1 MRYSIYNLNEKL
13 VYIDTNVQSA
23 IDMFKNLCKRT
34 NEFESYVLFKED
46 KDGRYLLRDS
56 RQLEFPALNIEAK
69 QNI

>member
-1 MRYSIYNLNEKL
+1 MRYSIYNSNEKL
-13 VYIDTNVQSA
+13 VYIDENGQSA
-23 IDMFKNLCKRT
+23 IDMFENLCKRA
-34 NEFESYVLFKED
+34 NEFESYFLFKED